1 MYINRQELKFK
12 AKLAIRNSNPK
23 IMYAGLI
30 VVALSILIS
39 FLMTRLT
46 GITANNYLRIQQLLT
61 GGDFEAAVKYYES
74 ISPSLGARL
83 IDFALEIV
91 SSVVSVGFIIF
102 LLNSLRNA
110 GAVYGNLLDGFG
122 MVLRIIALNIL
133 EGVFVFLWSLL
144 LFVPGIIAAYR
155 YRMAIYLLIDHPEMS
170 PLECIR
176 ESKSMMRGHKADMFV
191 LDLSFI
197 GWEILESI
205 PVVGYA
211 AMIWV
216 MPYTSTVYAL
226 YYETLRGAQLQADY
240 IDYGGSDPQY

>member
-12 AKLAIRNSNPK
+12 AKMAIRDSNPK
-23 IMYAGLI
+23 IIYAGI
-30 VVALSILIS
+30 VVVALSILIS
-39 FLMTRLT
+39 VLMTQLT
-46 GITANNYLRIQQLLT
+46 GISANDYLRIQQLLT
-61 GGDFEAAVKYYES
+61 DENYDAAIRIYKSV
-74 ISPSLGARL
+74 SPSFGEAV
-83 IDFALEIV
+83 IDLALEIV

-133 EGVFVFLWSLL
+133 EGVFIFLWSLL

-155 YRMAIYLLIDHPEMS
+155 YRMAIYLLVDHPEMS

-176 ESKSMMRGHKADMFV
+176 ESKRMMKGQKSDMFI

-197 GWEILESI
+197 GWNMLISI
-205 PVVGYA
+205 PVLGYV
-211 AMIWV
+211 AMVWV
-216 MPYTSTVYAL
+216 TPYTATVYAL
-226 YYETLRGAQLQADY
+226 YYEMLRGAYQQADY
-240 IDYGGSDPQY
+240 IDYGGNDPQY